1 MKKIIRLI
9 RGLFV
14 LIGWTGVFI
23 FLSNLL
29 TSIIWN
35 FNFMSS
41 RSWDILSAFWNQG
54 GVIKTISDVIL
65 ITILLTLPLFWL
77 IGYILVLKLNYTKIL
92 LYPINLI
99 YNVFTPKTNKEPERI
114 VIKNIKSSQQM
125 VDDIKAEIDS
135 LKPEKSKEAGNLRS
149 EINKKLSD
157 EIKN

>member
-9 RGLFV
+9 RGIFV

-41 RSWDILSAFWNQG
+41 RSWDILSSFWNHG
-54 GVIKTISDVIL
+54 GVIKTTSDVVL

-99 YNVFTPKTNKEPERI
+99 YNIFTPKTNKEPERI